1 MQIYFQF
8 SEREY
13 LRQQSKVR
21 LSERKCKFIHKIIVP
36 LRANMKEK
44 YKKRY
49 LQGFGLA
56 VVFLALIRAIW
67 FPDGRIGEHAMQS
80 DSTSLVSDSTQAAIG
95 GVMVSNGEHIQLS
108 SSSADGQYSQFV
120 KHPVKGVRSYAEA
133 FPDTNDLQLSAAL
146 QHGITPIPTR
156 AAALQHTTG
165 GKRLVYIGSSP
176 FYYVDMLKRSV
187 PYLVPRAASLLH
199 DVGRAFMDSLQV
211 KQVPLH
217 RIVVSSV
224 LRTKEDVERLRGHNR
239 NATENSCHLYGTTFD
254 ISYNRY
260 KAVAACD
267 TCGDH
272 AQSDT
277 LKRVLSEVLRD
288 MREGGRCYVKH
299 ERKQGCFHITVK

>member
-1 MQIYFQF
+1 
-8 SEREY
+8 
-13 LRQQSKVR
+13 
-21 LSERKCKFIHKIIVP
+21 
-36 LRANMKEK
+36 MKK
-44 YKKRY
+44 SQKRY
-49 LQGFGLA
+49 LQVFGIVVVVLA
-56 VVFLALIRAIW
+56 FVRAVGGGVRSDLVTPPAAKDSI
-67 FPDGRIGEHAMQS
+67 DLS
-80 DSTSLVSDSTQAAIG
+80 DSLRFVGDSAG
-95 GVMVSNGEHIQLS
+95 G
-108 SSSADGQYSQFV
+108 YSPV
-120 KHPVKGVRSYAEA
+120 GHPVRGVRSYTEA

-146 QHGITPIPTR
+146 QHGIAPIPTR
-156 AAALQHTTG
+156 AAVPQHTNG
-165 GKRLVYIGSSP
+165 GRQLVYVGSSP
-176 FYYVDMLKRSV
+176 FFYVDSLARSV

-199 DVGRAFMDSLQV
+199 DMGRVFMDSLRV

-217 RIVVSSV
+217 RLIVSSV
-224 LRTKEDVERLRGHNR
+224 LRTKEDVERLRGNNR

-267 TCGDH
+267 TCGDR

>member
-1 MQIYFQF
+1 MD
-8 SEREY
+8 
-13 LRQQSKVR
+13 
-21 LSERKCKFIHKIIVP
+21 
-36 LRANMKEK
+36 EK
-44 YKKRY
+44 LKKTQKRY
-49 LQGFGLA
+49 LQVFGI
-56 VVFLALIRAIW
+56 VVVVLALVRAIG
-67 FPDGRIGEHAMQS
+67 FPDGRVGGAAVQS
-80 DSTSLVSDSTQAAIG
+80 DSASLFADSAQSGFVAAKDSHDLSG
-95 GVMVSNGEHIQLS
+95 S
-108 SSSADGQYSQFV
+108 SSSVGESASGFSPV
-120 KHPVKGVRSYAEA
+120 KHPVRGVRSYAEA

-146 QHGITPIPTR
+146 QHGIAPIPTR
-156 AAALQHTTG
+156 AAAHQHTTE
-165 GKRLVYIGSSP
+165 GKQLVYIGSSP

-217 RIVVSSV
+217 RIIVSSV

-267 TCGDH
+267 TCGDR